1 MHDMY
6 NTWTRP
12 HLLLELVKTHK
23 FIVAMDADA
32 TIQHLEVPLEW
43 LFNKWGIKPNTS
55 IAMPIDTAE
64 RHGDNEAVSK
74 DSKGKIVL
82 NAGLIIAQS
91 STYTIDLLTDWAE
104 CPTEKKYP
112 GCSQWKNQWSHE
124 QRAFSEYI
132 RYDYNEDGDNIIEIP
147 CDDAMGYPGITKH
160 ERIMSD
166 CRGQFIRHHTLD
178 KAMTKT
184 STESA
189 VMQGMADLLQRE
201 LLSNKDKYWVKE
213 PKKWFG
219 AWR

>member
-12 HLLLELVKTHK
+12 HLLLELVKSHR

-43 LFNKWGIKPNTS
+43 LFNRWGIKPNTS

-64 RHGDNEAVSK
+64 RHGDNEDVSK
-74 DSKGKIVL
+74 DSKGKVVL
-82 NAGLIIAQS
+82 NAGFIVAQS
-91 STYTIDLLTDWAE
+91 SPHTIDLLTAWAE

-112 GCSQWKNQWSHE
+112 GCSQWKNKWSHE

-132 RYDYNEDGDNIIEIP
+132 RYDFNQDGDNIIEIP

-160 ERIMSD
+160 ERIMSN
-166 CRGQFIRHHTLD
+166 CTGQFVRHHTLD
-178 KAMTKT
+178 KPMTKT
-184 STESA
+184 STEVA
-189 VMQGMADLLQRE
+189 VMQGITDLLQKE
-201 LLSNKDKYWVKE
+201 LLNNKDRYWFKE
-213 PKKWFG
+213 PKTWFG
-219 AWR
+219 IWH